1 MKRAEQ
7 AAETRAALL
16 EAAKRLFAT
25 RGYLNTKVTDITAE
39 AGRAAGSFY
48 TYFAG
53 KEELLAALLDEVAS
67 ASDEYAVA
75 AGHKSDFSDP
85 DAIRFHVAAYWRVHR
100 EHAATMLA
108 LRQAALVDENFAR
121 TLNEFRQA
129 QLEDIRDHLDHV
141 TSLPA
146 SPEVTLMA
154 WAAMLEGL
162 AYMWS
167 EPPGDEAV
175 EIITRFA
182 YRALNGKDY
191 PPNDQPRDTT
201 SLAG

>member
-1 MKRAEQ
+1 VKRAEQ

-25 RGYLNTKVTDITAE
+25 CGYLNTKVTDITAE

-53 KEELLAALLDEVAS
+53 KEELLAALLEEVAT
-67 ASDEYAVA
+67 
-75 AGHKSDFSDP
+75 AGDQDARATEHKSDFSDP
-85 DAIRFHVAAYWRVHR
+85 DAIRYHVASYWRIYH

-121 TLNEFRQA
+121 RLREFRRA
-129 QLEDIRDHLDHV
+129 QFDDIRDHLDHV
-141 TSLPA
+141 ANLPA
-146 SPEVTLMA
+146 SPEVSLTVLA
-154 WAAMLEGL
+154 TMLDGL
-162 AYMWS
+162 TEMWS
-167 EPPGDEAV
+167 ELPDDDAI

-182 YRALNGKDY
+182 YRALNGRDY
-191 PPNDQPRDTT
+191 P
-201 SLAG
+201 

>member
-25 RGYLNTKVTDITAE
+25 CGYLNTKVTDITAE

-53 KEELLAALLDEVAS
+53 KEELLAALLEEVAT
-67 ASDEYAVA
+67 
-75 AGHKSDFSDP
+75 AGDQDARATEHKSDFSDP
-85 DAIRFHVAAYWRVHR
+85 DAIRYHVASYWRIYH

-121 TLNEFRQA
+121 RLREFRRA
-129 QLEDIRDHLDHV
+129 QFDDIRDHLDHV
-141 TSLPA
+141 ANLPA
-146 SPEVTLMA
+146 SPEVSLTVLA
-154 WAAMLEGL
+154 TMLDGL
-162 AYMWS
+162 TEMWS
-167 EPPGDEAV
+167 ELPDDDAI

-182 YRALNGKDY
+182 YRALNGRDY
-191 PPNDQPRDTT
+191 P
-201 SLAG
+201 